1 MINTGSRLRVFTF
14 DKETEKK
21 AGTLTVSI
29 FTMCLAVTPMIYLAI
44 VGIGL
49 SLGGYLLSGMASI
62 SIADGAINDQLNIV
76 NTCVSFIMCAAI
88 ILVIIY
94 GVPALRHL
102 LYAYAMLEDGR
113 MIKLKWRL
121 RRIRSMYASA
131 IGRRVAKA
139 TKTSRS
145 STIEAINGIYAFFE
159 GVDMMRNPSVIMSH
173 LDGSVVNKYIISMP
187 LDNITVLKKTKK
199 KLVIMADT
207 LVKDK
212 PKRKKLAIYW
222 MYCDM
227 DVLCQ
232 LCERG
237 GSIVNQ

>member
-1 MINTGSRLRVFTF
+1 MNTGSRLRTFTF

-21 AGTLTVSI
+21 AGTLTMSI
-29 FTMCLAVTPMIYLAI
+29 LSMCLAVTPMIYLAI

-49 SLGGYLLSGMASI
+49 SLGGSLLSGMESI
-62 SIADGAINDQLNIV
+62 SIANGAIDDQLNIV
-76 NTCVSFIMCAAI
+76 QTCVWVIMCAAI

-102 LYAYAMLEDGR
+102 LCAYAMLEDGR
-113 MIKLKWRL
+113 LIKMKWRL
-121 RRIRSMYASA
+121 RRIRSMYAGA
-131 IGRRVAKA
+131 IGRRVAKE
-139 TKTSRS
+139 TKLNRS
-145 STIEAINGIYAFFE
+145 SAIEAVNGIYAFFE
-159 GVDMMRNPSVIMSH
+159 GIDMIHNPSVIISH
-173 LDGSVVNKYIISMP
+173 LNGSEVNEYIISIP
-187 LDNITVLKKTKK
+187 LDNITVLKKTNK

-212 PKRKKLAIYW
+212 PKRKKFEIYW